1 MVTKPAKPTE
11 ASIASAR
18 IETLLAERDCVF
30 VAIDGPCTSGKTTF
44 AAMLNRRFGGNVL
57 HMDDFFLRPEQ
68 RTPERFAEPGGN
80 VDRER
85 FETEVLAPLAAG
97 QAAQY
102 RPWDCHTGDFAVA
115 YAVEPAQLT
124 IVEGSY
130 SMHPALRG
138 YYDCM
143 ICLAVDP
150 AEQLRRLERRNPRML
165 QRFVDEWIPLENRYF
180 EATNIQAV
188 ADLLVDTALPDGGSV
203 VEPV

>member
-11 ASIASAR
+11 ASIAIAR

-68 RTPERFAEPGGN
+68 RTPERFAE
-80 VDRER
+80 
-85 FETEVLAPLAAG
+85 
-97 QAAQY
+97 AAQY

-130 SMHPALRG
+130 SMHPALRR

>member
-1 MVTKPAKPTE
+1 MHVWQNHVC
-11 ASIASAR
+11 
-18 IETLLAERDCVF
+18 RDAQQAF
-30 VAIDGPCTSGKTTF
+30 RRQR
-44 AAMLNRRFGGNVL
+44 AAHGRS
-57 HMDDFFLRPEQ
+57 LRPEQ

>member
-1 MVTKPAKPTE
+1 M
-11 ASIASAR
+11 
-18 IETLLAERDCVF
+18 
-30 VAIDGPCTSGKTTF
+30 
-44 AAMLNRRFGGNVL
+44 
-57 HMDDFFLRPEQ
+57 
-68 RTPERFAEPGGN
+68 
-80 VDRER
+80 
-85 FETEVLAPLAAG
+85 LAPLAAG

-188 ADLLVDTALPDGGSV
+188 ADLLVDTALPDGGPV

>member
-11 ASIASAR
+11 ASIAIAR

-85 FETEVLAPLAAG
+85 FGTEVLA
-97 QAAQY
+97 
-102 RPWDCHTGDFAVA
+102 
-115 YAVEPAQLT
+115 PAQLT